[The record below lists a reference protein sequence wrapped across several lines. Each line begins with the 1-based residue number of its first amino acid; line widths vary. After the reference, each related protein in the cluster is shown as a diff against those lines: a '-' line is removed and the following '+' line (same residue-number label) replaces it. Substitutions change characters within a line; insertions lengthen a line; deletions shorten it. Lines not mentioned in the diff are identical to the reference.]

1 MDTKVFYEVI
11 VPLLE
16 VENTALICISTPQDS
31 MNFYSEMFTLK
42 TPDGKVSSIVSLLLF
57 FPLTHFRISLS
68 SIR

>member
-42 TPDGKVSSIVSLLLF
+42 TPDGKVSY
-57 FPLTHFRISLS
+57 
-68 SIR
+68 